1 MKTIKDILV
10 TIFVLLFII
19 NTTTGQVFE
28 SSVKYRV
35 TAYKNGDNRTFSR
48 SNEAEALS
56 FVTLFIPNTFT
67 PNGDGLNDMFG
78 PIGEGVSE
86 FQMLIYN
93 RWGQLIFESYD
104 INKQW
109 DGKYNGTTVQT
120 DAYVYSVYAKG
131 YKKGRFHKNGTV
143 KVIL

>member
-1 MKTIKDILV
+1 MKTIKYILI
-10 TIFVLLFII
+10 TIIALLFII

-28 SSVKYRV
+28 SSVKYRI
-35 TAYKNGDNRTFSR
+35 TAYKNGDNTTFSR

-78 PIGEGVSE
+78 PIGEGISE
-86 FQMLIYN
+86 FNMLIYN
-93 RWGQLIFESYD
+93 RWGQLIFESNN
-104 INKQW
+104 INEQW
-109 DGKYNGTTVQT
+109 DGKYMGKTVQT
-120 DAYVYSVYAKG
+120 DAYAYMVRAKG
-131 YKKGRFHKNGTV
+131 YKKGRFSKTGTV